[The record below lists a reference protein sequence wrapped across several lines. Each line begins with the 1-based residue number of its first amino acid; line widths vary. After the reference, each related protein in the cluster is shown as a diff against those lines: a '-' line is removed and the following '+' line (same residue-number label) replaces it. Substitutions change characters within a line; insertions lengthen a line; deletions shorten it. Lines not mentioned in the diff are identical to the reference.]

1 LGIDLVSACVLCG
14 GLVLGMDLAPPPGWN
29 AELAGTYSTAGR
41 SIHLD
46 SSHDDASDITP
57 KFLLVGLGQTW
68 PAAEG
73 LGGGTPAGEWRFR
86 AALAPSH
93 NEQDQGAFELGQ
105 VTSTGTGRYENFALL
120 ARFPLGLK
128 DSVELGGLRRNTTS
142 TDLVNLGGE
151 QHTLSEQR
159 AVDAERVDVQLGW
172 RHRWKC
178 WEASVAGAYVQAS
191 GSNTTALAFDISTG
205 NLWGAALEMRG
216 RLGDWTLV
224 ASGQRTTGSID
235 VSEENQPAFIK
246 REFNADASLE
256 HYRIGVG
263 WSHKRAEL
271 FLSGMYD
278 RSHLPFIGMMILGTE
293 AKAYEDGFHPD
304 SRTKQTFV
312 DLTARYAFTPEI
324 RPMLLLRWS
333 KGTETVTLT
342 DSAGILPTQVLD
354 VKRSAGI
361 VAGGVSGSLGQPDL
375 TIGLGVDINFPVT
388 H

>member
-1 LGIDLVSACVLCG
+1 MGIDLVSACVLCG
-14 GLVLGMDLAPPPGWN
+14 GLLLGMDLAPPSGWD
-29 AELAGTYSTAGR
+29 AQLAGTYSTAGR

-46 SSHDDASDITP
+46 STHDDAADITP
-57 KFLLVGLGQTW
+57 KFLLVGLGQSW
-68 PAAEG
+68 PASEG

-93 NEQDQGAFELGQ
+93 NEQDQGEFAVGQ
-105 VTSTGTGRYENFALL
+105 VTSTGIGRYENFVLL
-120 ARFPLGLK
+120 ARFPLGLR
-128 DSVELGGLRRNTTS
+128 DSLEVGGLRRNTTA

-159 AVDAERVDVQLGW
+159 AVGAERIDVQLGW
-172 RHRWKC
+172 RHRWKG

-205 NLWGAALEMRG
+205 NLWGAALEVRG
-216 RLGDWTLV
+216 REGDWTFV
-224 ASGQRTTGSID
+224 ADAQRTSGSID

-246 REFNADASLE
+246 RVFSADSTLE
-256 HYRIGVG
+256 HYRLGVG
-263 WSHKRAEL
+263 WSHKRAEI

-293 AKAYEDGFHPD
+293 ANAYEQGYHPD
-304 SRTKQTFV
+304 SRTKQTFF
-312 DLTARYAFTPEI
+312 DLTARYAVTPEI
-324 RPMLLLRWS
+324 RPSLMLRWS
-333 KGTETVTLT
+333 RGTETVTLT
-342 DSAGILPTQVLD
+342 DSAGVLPTQVLD

-361 VAGGVSGSLGQPDL
+361 VAGGASGSFGQPDL
-375 TIGLGVDINFPVT
+375 TIGLGVDINFPVS